1 MSGGRLILLDPR
13 DNVLVCAAA
22 IEAGDAILIDGAL
35 LAAPEDVSV
44 GHKLARRE
52 LSAGDQVL
60 KYGAPIGSMT
70 RPAARGA
77 WVHMHNMKSDYI
89 AAHTRQTINED
100 VEGD

>member
-22 IEAGDAILIDGAL
+22 IAAGDAILIDGAL
-35 LAAPEDVSV
+35 LAAPEDVAV
-44 GHKLARRE
+44 GHKLARHD
-52 LSAGDQVL
+52 LAAGDKVL

-70 RPAARGA
+70 LPAARGA

-89 AAHTRQTINED
+89 ASHTRQTINED
-100 VEGD
+100 IKGD